1 MPTRLQLD
9 AELGWLVLI
18 KNLRILTG
26 TGILIEEV
34 QDYNILANVISCY
47 DTDTNIRNKKSLTE
61 GTTLYNPL
69 CRTDAD
75 GSNVLELSPYNYA
88 NHNPYFSSPSDGQ
101 SVQQWVKLQLPLN
114 SGIFRNK
121 KIFPVVGSD
130 IYGIYYG

>member
-1 MPTRLQLD
+1 MFSHRHSFYTSAHAQAHSLAHTTSHTHTSMPTRLQLD

-75 GSNVLELSPYNYA
+75 GSNVLELSPYNYT
-88 NHNPYFSSPSDGQ
+88 NHSCGQ
-101 SVQQWVKLQLPLN
+101 LQFYPLLY
-114 SGIFRNK
+114 SG
-121 KIFPVVGSD
+121 
-130 IYGIYYG
+130 